1 MASIISELASLVT
14 PFIFKEA
21 GAIAKKE
28 LPVLEKKV
36 EGLFARIKRAIGAIF
51 HRSNSTLSN
60 KKTSEKS
67 SLNEKNIKPIK
78 LANPLPKG
86 PYLESYWESWNMANA
101 SDFSSQ
107 LPTMPVGES
116 KINIATISFGNY
128 QFGTDSSGQMTI
140 GFVND
145 QVQANG
151 SVYTPAALKADI
163 QKIHAQGGLVKLS
176 LGGATFGMSSVVKD
190 EASAQLLGQ
199 QIAQVCAQEG
209 LDGVDFDIED
219 GSTPANLQVIVY
231 KTCREL
237 LGPEALI
244 SYTIPASAEN
254 FDPYNTVIKQAGQY
268 FSAINVMC
276 YDYYWSGYQP
286 TQDFTALNNLGISN
300 DKIVWGIMPGQADD
314 PQEYVTASQAAAI
327 AQQAQQLG
335 LAGLMMWD
343 ANRDTNHR
351 TGCVPN
357 QSSVYQTGQPDGTY
371 INAISNALHPSLLRK
386 IVSCVKNV
394 FVKIG
399 EALGLISPKVS
410 QIDANDNCK
419 HNAFV
424 DKQYVRKGTSS
435 SISPKVSQIDVN
447 DNCKYDPLVDKVY
460 VRKGT
465 SSSTGTG
472 ASCYIDDGY
481 MENVIN
487 QDMIWY
493 PGEYI
498 DQTKLDLFLNAL
510 ITRLQLD
517 GINKLEHSFAQLQ
530 DINSLLNGTPSA
542 SGCDTIAQIIG
553 PSTNYPVGSTGKN
566 FLKYFNEKVS
576 AAGIQVDLSFGGAV
590 ATAADMKIQ
599 GDPATQ
605 AQNLAQFMENYGFN
619 SVDFDIESPT
629 IMTVNNPADVVTFFS
644 TLHGILT
651 TQGKQSI
658 LTIEGSLQDG
668 PGGVLAPLFKNF
680 DQNFD
685 GLNLMLYSNSQ
696 YYLDA
701 NNPTWGIEQW
711 MQYIPDPSQIH
722 IGFFDQIPYNSPS
735 ASGSGVPYDIPP
747 GLTYGQAA
755 AAIYLQLL
763 QQCGGYTP
771 NQFGEPFFWT
781 QDPTQL
787 AGNPFPLDFHNYLEN
802 NK

>member
-1 MASIISELASLVT
+1 MISIISELASLVT

-36 EGLFARIKRAIGAIF
+36 EGLFARIKHAIGAIF
-51 HRSNSTLSN
+51 HRLAELFHRSNSTISN
-60 KKTSEKS
+60 KKTSENS
-67 SLNEKNIKPIK
+67 SLHEKNIKPIK

-314 PQEYVTASQAAAI
+314 PQEYVTASQAEAI
-327 AQQAQQLG
+327 AQQVQQLG
-335 LAGLMMWD
+335 LAGMMMWD

-371 INAISNALHPSLLRK
+371 INAISNALHPSDLK
-386 IVSCVKNV
+386 
-394 FVKIG
+394 
-399 EALGLISPKVS
+399 
-410 QIDANDNCK
+410 
-419 HNAFV
+419 
-424 DKQYVRKGTSS
+424 
-435 SISPKVSQIDVN
+435 SPKVSQIDVN

-498 DQTKLDLFLNAL
+498 DQTKLDVFLNAL

-553 PSTNYPVGSTGKN
+553 PSTNYPVGTTGKN

-668 PGGVLAPLFKNF
+668 PGGVLAPLFQNF

-787 AGNPFPLDFHNYLEN
+787 AGNPFPLDFHNYLES